1 MIKRTLTGAVVLVF
15 VYAWLFFSHIPLV
28 LHIGTLA
35 LGVWAVF
42 EILRI
47 YKTNKPKNCYYVM
60 TVSVLLLILPIPQY
74 EYWMM
79 LILSVALI
87 FFGIMMASKEQI
99 KEFNFTFA
107 TVVGIVIVLL
117 FKAIPTLR
125 EWDNGFY
132 YLTFAV
138 TACFVTDV
146 AALLFGKAFGSHKLC
161 PKISPKKTV
170 EGAIGGLT
178 CTVIIALIATIL
190 LQKYAGLHFDI
201 ITLVIWAALVSII
214 GQFGDLCMSV
224 VKRIAGVKDFGNLL
238 PGHGGILDRFDS
250 HMFAVA
256 FTLVFCALGGGFI
269 Y

>member
-1 MIKRTLTGAVVLVF
+1 MIRRTITGAIVVVL
-15 VYAWLFFSHIPLV
+15 VYAWLFLSHIPLV
-28 LHIGTLA
+28 IHIGTVI
-35 LGVWAVF
+35 LGILAVF
-42 EILRI
+42 ELFRI
-47 YKTNKPKNCYYVM
+47 CKTDKLKHCYAAM
-60 TVSVLLLILPIPQY
+60 MLSVLLLILPIPQY
-74 EYWMM
+74 EYVMM
-79 LILSVALI
+79 LILPVALI
-87 FFGIMMASKEQI
+87 LFGFMMAVKEQI
-99 KEFNFTFA
+99 RDFNTTLA
-107 TVVGIVIVLL
+107 TVVSIAVVLL
-117 FKAIPTLR
+117 FKAIPSLR
-125 EWDNGFY
+125 EWDNGVY

-178 CTVIIALIATIL
+178 CTVIIALIASIL

-201 ITLVIWAALVSII
+201 ITLVIWAILVSIV

>member
-1 MIKRTLTGAVVLVF
+1 MIKRTITGAIVVVL

-28 LHIGTLA
+28 IHIGTVLLGILA
-35 LGVWAVF
+35 AF

-47 YKTNKPKNCYYVM
+47 CKTDNPKNCYAAM
-60 TVSVLLLILPIPQY
+60 MLSVLLLILPIPQY
-74 EYWMM
+74 EYVMM
-79 LILSVALI
+79 LILPVALI
-87 FFGIMMASKEQI
+87 LFGFMMAGKEQI
-99 KEFNFTFA
+99 LDFNATFA
-107 TVVGIVIVLL
+107 TVVSVAVVLL
-117 FKAIPTLR
+117 FKSIPTLR

-138 TACFVTDV
+138 TACFITDV
-146 AALLFGKAFGSHKLC
+146 AALLFGKAFGSRRLC

-170 EGAIGGLT
+170 EGAVGGVI
-178 CTVIIALIATIL
+178 CTVLVAAIAAVLLDKHEILRLDTTSLIIWS
-190 LQKYAGLHFDI
+190 
-201 ITLVIWAALVSII
+201 VLVSVV

-256 FTLVFCALGGGFI
+256 FTLVFCAIGGGFI

>member
-1 MIKRTLTGAVVLVF
+1 MIKRTLTGAVITVF

-28 LHIGTLA
+28 LHIGRLA
-35 LGVWAVF
+35 LGVLAVL
-42 EILRI
+42 EIMRI
-47 YKTNKPKNCYYVM
+47 CKTDKPRTCYTVM
-60 TVSVLLLILPIPQY
+60 LISMLLLILPIPQY

-79 LILSVALI
+79 LILPVVLI
-87 FFGIMMASKEQI
+87 MFVFMMARMVQI
-99 KEFNFTFA
+99 REFNAVLA
-107 TVVGIVIVLL
+107 TVVSVAVILL

-125 EWDNGFY
+125 NLDNGFY

-161 PKISPKKTV
+161 PRISPKKTV
-170 EGAIGGLT
+170 EGAVGGLLS
-178 CTVIIALIATIL
+178 TVIIAMIAAIV
-190 LQKYAGLHFDI
+190 LQKFVGLHFNI
-201 ITLVIWAALVSII
+201 MLFVIWAVLVSII
-214 GQFGDLCMSV
+214 AQFGDLCMSV

-250 HMFAVA
+250 HMFAIA

>member
-1 MIKRTLTGAVVLVF
+1 MIKRTLTGAVILVF
-15 VYAWLFFSHIPLV
+15 VYAWLFFSHIPVV
-28 LHIGTLA
+28 LHIGTL
-35 LGVWAVF
+35 LLSILAVF

-47 YKTNKPKNCYYVM
+47 CKTDKPKNCYYIM
-60 TVSVLLLILPIPQY
+60 IVSVLLLILPIPQY
-74 EYWMM
+74 EYLMM
-79 LILSVALI
+79 LILPIALI
-87 FFGIMMASKEQI
+87 LFGFMMASKEQI
-99 KEFNFTFA
+99 REFNTTFA
-107 TVVGIVIVLL
+107 TVVSIAVILL

-125 EWDNGFY
+125 ALDGGFY

-146 AALLFGKAFGSHKLC
+146 AALLFGRAFGKHKLC

-170 EGAIGGLT
+170 EGAVGGVA
-178 CTVIIALIATIL
+178 CTVIIAMIAAIL
-190 LQKYAGLHFDI
+190 LQKFGELNFDAI
-201 ITLVIWAALVSII
+201 MLVIWSILVSAV

-256 FTLVFCALGGGFI
+256 FTLVFCTLTGGFI
-269 Y
+269 Q

>member
-1 MIKRTLTGAVVLVF
+1 MLTRTVTGAIVAALI
-15 VYAWLFFSHIPLV
+15 YLWLFFSHVPIV
-28 LHIGTLA
+28 LYGGTVILCILA
-35 LGVWAVF
+35 LVEVYRICRAEKPYTVYLSFAVS
-42 EILRI
+42 
-47 YKTNKPKNCYYVM
+47 V
-60 TVSVLLLILPIPQY
+60 VLLLLPIPGY
-74 EYWMM
+74 EYVSALVFPIAVLAFLLMM
-79 LILSVALI
+79 R
-87 FFGIMMASKEQI
+87 FMDQI
-99 KEFNFTFA
+99 KGLRGEYA
-107 TVVGIVIVLL
+107 TAIGIVIVLL
-117 FKAIPTLR
+117 FKSVPYLR
-125 EWDNGFY
+125 EWDNGLY

-146 AALLFGKAFGSHKLC
+146 AALLFGRVFGSHKLC

-170 EGAIGGLT
+170 EGAFGGVI
-178 CTVIIALIATIL
+178 CTVLAAVVAVCLLERYEIL
-190 LQKYAGLHFDI
+190 FFERT
-201 ITLVIWAALVSII
+201 TLLIWALLVSVA

>member
-1 MIKRTLTGAVVLVF
+1 MIKRTLTGAVITVF

-35 LGVWAVF
+35 LGVLAVF

-47 YKTNKPKNCYYVM
+47 CKTDNSKTCYAAM
-60 TVSVLLLILPIPQY
+60 TLSVLLLILPIPQY
-74 EYWMM
+74 EYLMM
-79 LILSVALI
+79 LILPVALI
-87 FFGIMMASKEQI
+87 LFGFMMAGKEQI

-107 TVVGIVIVLL
+107 AVIGIAVVLL
-117 FKAIPTLR
+117 FKSIPTLR
-125 EWDNGFY
+125 NLDNGLY

-146 AALLFGKAFGSHKLC
+146 AALLFGKAFGSRKLC
-161 PKISPKKTV
+161 PNISPKKTV
-170 EGAIGGLT
+170 EGAIGGLM
-178 CTVIIALIATIL
+178 CTVIIALIAAIL

-201 ITLVIWAALVSII
+201 ITLVIWAVLVSII

-250 HMFAVA
+250 HIFAIP
-256 FTLVFCALGGGFI
+256 FTLVFCALTGGFI
-269 Y
+269 L

>member
-1 MIKRTLTGAVVLVF
+1 MIKRTITGAIVSML

-28 LHIGTLA
+28 IHIGTVV
-35 LGVWAVF
+35 LGVLAVF
-42 EILRI
+42 EIVRI
-47 YKTNKPKNCYYVM
+47 CKTNKPKVCYAAM
-60 TVSVLLLILPIPQY
+60 TLSVLLLILPIPQY
-74 EYWMM
+74 EYVMM
-79 LILSVALI
+79 LILPVALI
-87 FFGIMMASKEQI
+87 MFGIMMVKKEQLRD
-99 KEFNFTFA
+99 FNA
-107 TVVGIVIVLL
+107 TLATIVSIVVVLL
-117 FKAIPTLR
+117 FKSIPTLR

-170 EGAIGGLT
+170 EGAVGGVI
-178 CTVIIALIATIL
+178 CTVLVASIAAVLLDKYEILRFDTTSLIIWSI
-190 LQKYAGLHFDI
+190 
-201 ITLVIWAALVSII
+201 LVSVV

-250 HMFAVA
+250 HMFAVS

>member
-1 MIKRTLTGAVVLVF
+1 MIKRTLTGAVITVF
-15 VYAWLFFSHIPLV
+15 VYTWLFFSHIPLV

-35 LGVWAVF
+35 LGVLAVF

-47 YKTNKPKNCYYVM
+47 CKTDKPKNCYYVM
-60 TVSVLLLILPIPQY
+60 IVSVLLLILPISQY
-74 EYWMM
+74 EYLMM
-79 LILSVALI
+79 LILPVALLL
-87 FFGIMMASKEQI
+87 FGLMMAGKEQI

-107 TVVGIVIVLL
+107 TVVSIIAVLL
-117 FKAIPTLR
+117 FKSVPTLR
-125 EWDNGFY
+125 NLDNGLY

-138 TACFVTDV
+138 TACFVTDI
-146 AALLFGKAFGSHKLC
+146 AALLFGKVFGSRKLC

-170 EGAIGGLT
+170 EGAVGGVI
-178 CTVIIALIATIL
+178 CTVLVAAIAAVLLDKYEVLRFDTTSLIIWS
-190 LQKYAGLHFDI
+190 
-201 ITLVIWAALVSII
+201 VLVSII

-224 VKRIAGVKDFGNLL
+224 VKRIAGVKDFSNLL
-238 PGHGGILDRFDS
+238 PAHGGILDRFDS

>member
-1 MIKRTLTGAVVLVF
+1 MIKRTLTGAVITVF

-35 LGVWAVF
+35 LGILAIF

-47 YKTNKPKNCYYVM
+47 CKTDKPKNCYYVM

-74 EYWMM
+74 EYLTM
-79 LILSVALI
+79 LILPVALI
-87 FFGIMMASKEQI
+87 FFGIIMANKEQI

-107 TVVGIVIVLL
+107 TVVSIVAVLL
-117 FKAIPTLR
+117 FKSIPTLR
-125 EWDNGFY
+125 NLDNGLY

-170 EGAIGGLT
+170 EGAFGGVI
-178 CTVIIALIATIL
+178 CTVLVAAIAAVLLDKYEVLRFDTTSLIIWS
-190 LQKYAGLHFDI
+190 
-201 ITLVIWAALVSII
+201 VLVSII

>member
-1 MIKRTLTGAVVLVF
+1 MIKRTLTGAVITVF
-15 VYAWLFFSHIPLV
+15 VYAWLFFSHIPPV

-35 LGVWAVF
+35 LGILAIF

-47 YKTNKPKNCYYVM
+47 CKTDKPKNCYYVM
-60 TVSVLLLILPIPQY
+60 TASVLLLILPIPQY
-74 EYWMM
+74 EYLMM
-79 LILSVALI
+79 LILPVAL
-87 FFGIMMASKEQI
+87 FLFGLMMAGKEQI

-107 TVVGIVIVLL
+107 TVVSIAVVLL
-117 FKAIPTLR
+117 FKSIPTLR

-170 EGAIGGLT
+170 EGAVVGVI
-178 CTVIIALIATIL
+178 CTVLVAAIASVLLDKYEILRFDTTSLIIWS
-190 LQKYAGLHFDI
+190 
-201 ITLVIWAALVSII
+201 VLVSVV

-224 VKRIAGVKDFGNLL
+224 VKRVAGVKDFGNLL

-256 FTLVFCALGGGFI
+256 FTLVFCATTRGFI
-269 Y
+269 L

>member
-35 LGVWAVF
+35 LGVLAIF

-47 YKTNKPKNCYYVM
+47 CKTDKPKNCYYVM

-74 EYWMM
+74 EYLMI
-79 LILSVALI
+79 LILPVAL
-87 FFGIMMASKEQI
+87 FLFGLMMADKEKI

-107 TVVGIVIVLL
+107 TVSIVAVLL
-117 FKAIPTLR
+117 FKSIPTLR
-125 EWDNGFY
+125 NLDNGLY

-138 TACFVTDV
+138 TACFVTDI
-146 AALLFGKAFGSHKLC
+146 AALLFGKAFGSRKLC

-178 CTVIIALIATIL
+178 CTVIIAMIAAIL
-190 LQKYAGLHFDI
+190 LQKYAGLYFDI
-201 ITLVIWAALVSII
+201 ITLVIWAILVSIV
-214 GQFGDLCMSV
+214 GQFGDLCLSV
-224 VKRIAGVKDFGNLL
+224 VKRAAGVKDFGNLL

>member
-35 LGVWAVF
+35 LGILAVF

-47 YKTNKPKNCYYVM
+47 CKTDKPKNCYYVM

-74 EYWMM
+74 EYVTM
-79 LILSVALI
+79 LILPVAL
-87 FFGIMMASKEQI
+87 FLFGLMMAGKEQI

-107 TVVGIVIVLL
+107 TVVSIVAVLL
-117 FKAIPTLR
+117 FKSVPTLR
-125 EWDNGFY
+125 NLDNGFY

-146 AALLFGKAFGSHKLC
+146 AALLFGKAFGSRKLC

-170 EGAIGGLT
+170 EGAVGGVI
-178 CTVIIALIATIL
+178 CTVLVAAIAAVLLDKNEILRFDTTSLIIWS
-190 LQKYAGLHFDI
+190 
-201 ITLVIWAALVSII
+201 VLVSVI

>member
-35 LGVWAVF
+35 LGILAVF

-47 YKTNKPKNCYYVM
+47 CKTDKPKNCYYVI
-60 TVSVLLLILPIPQY
+60 TVSALLLILPIPQY
-74 EYWMM
+74 EYLMM
-79 LILSVALI
+79 LILPVALI

-107 TVVGIVIVLL
+107 TVVSIVAVLL
-117 FKAIPTLR
+117 FQSIPSLR
-125 EWDNGFY
+125 NLDNGLY
-132 YLTFAV
+132 YLAFAV

-146 AALLFGKAFGSHKLC
+146 AALLFGKAFGTRKLC
-161 PKISPKKTV
+161 PNISPKKTV

-178 CTVIIALIATIL
+178 CTVIIALIVAIL
-190 LQKYAGLHFDI
+190 LQKYAGLRFDI
-201 ITLVIWAALVSII
+201 ITLVIWAVLVSIV

-224 VKRIAGVKDFGNLL
+224 VKRVAGVKDFGNLL

-256 FTLVFCALGGGFI
+256 FTLAFCATTGGFI
-269 Y
+269 L

>member
-1 MIKRTLTGAVVLVF
+1 MLIRTITGAF
-15 VYAWLFFSHIPLV
+15 VAILIYLWLFFSHLPAV
-28 LHIGTLA
+28 LYAGMIILCVLA
-35 LGVWAVF
+35 LF
-42 EILRI
+42 EVYRI
-47 YKTNKPKNCYYVM
+47 CQTDKPHMIYI
-60 TVSVLLLILPIPQY
+60 SFIA
-74 EYWMM
+74 
-79 LILSVALI
+79 SVALLI
-87 FFGIMMASKEQI
+87 IPFPSYEYILMLVLPIAILAFAAMMLFMDKIEGLRGEYSIAIGIA
-99 KEFNFTFA
+99 
-107 TVVGIVIVLL
+107 IVLL
-117 FKAIPTLR
+117 FKSVPYLR

-138 TACFVTDV
+138 TACFVTDI

-161 PKISPKKTV
+161 PRISPKKTV
-170 EGAIGGLT
+170 EGAVGGVI
-178 CTVIIALIATIL
+178 CTMLVATLAAVLLDKYEILYFDTTSLLIWS
-190 LQKYAGLHFDI
+190 
-201 ITLVIWAALVSII
+201 VLVSVV

>member
-1 MIKRTLTGAVVLVF
+1 MKRTLTGAVVVVLVY
-15 VYAWLFFSHIPLV
+15 VWLFFSHIPPV
-28 LHIGTLA
+28 LHIGTLI
-35 LGVWAVF
+35 LGVLAMF

-47 YKTNKPKNCYYVM
+47 CKTDKPRICYAA
-60 TVSVLLLILPIPQY
+60 TLISVLLLILPIPQY

-79 LILSVALI
+79 LIFPIALLL
-87 FFGIMMASKEQI
+87 FGFMMVRREQLQ
-99 KEFNFTFA
+99 EFNTALA
-107 TVVGIVIVLL
+107 TVVSVAVILL

-125 EWDNGFY
+125 NLDNGFY
-132 YLTFAV
+132 YLTFAI

-146 AALLFGKAFGSHKLC
+146 AALLFGKTLGKHKLC

-170 EGAIGGLT
+170 EGAVGGVI
-178 CTVIIALIATIL
+178 CTVLVATIAAVL
-190 LQKYAGLHFDI
+190 FDKYEILRFDTTSLI
-201 ITLVIWAALVSII
+201 IWSVLVSVA

-256 FTLVFCALGGGFI
+256 FTLVFCALGGGFVC
-269 Y
+269 